1 MTAQDRFE
9 AEVRERLQARAVR
22 EAPAGLLA
30 RGMAKVR
37 HTPQRRTWVARLQP
51 TWMLPT
57 VAAASVVVLLVAVA
71 VLAGVFPPKPTPV
84 GPAPS
89 GSSAPSGAGSP
100 AATPESTAPPT
111 WPTVA
116 RSAAT
121 VPTTPDLAH
130 EAFWTLWTPITMTDS
145 TLRLGTLDGTVTRSI
160 SLPRTTLGPLGMP
173 MTPQPAGPAGGLVVY
188 VTDDGQWAT
197 LHAVNALTGTER
209 QPMQTTDLIAQL
221 ALDPSGQTAYFLEA
235 DRQTGQ
241 PSGVFSI
248 ATDGGEPRLLIN
260 PDRLGSVT
268 ASSRYLPHLVVS
280 ADGGWVVLLSCPTTS
295 CELYAVRPD
304 GAAPPLHLT
313 DFFFDGS
320 LTGITGDLLI
330 GGNTCGEAECDG
342 FVVDLRTGD
351 HWPLGGQDAPFA
363 PKQLISGPHGPL
375 VLGEGV
381 VYEAG
386 TWTVTAID
394 LTDRSRT
401 SEFSAT
407 FKPAYTD
414 VGLAEQQ
421 FAGAELPA
429 GWFLMYRGIGGA
441 PTPPPDFSAAM
452 LGGNVELP
460 LPVMTLPSN

>member
-1 MTAQDRFE
+1 MGRS
-9 AEVRERLQARAVR
+9 
-22 EAPAGLLA
+22 
-30 RGMAKVR
+30 
-37 HTPQRRTWVARLQP
+37 
-51 TWMLPT
+51 
-57 VAAASVVVLLVAVA
+57 AAANLDAPDRRCRLGGRLACGRRGPRGRFPAEAHPCRTGAKRLICAVGRGQPGGNA
-71 VLAGVFPPKPTPV
+71 GIDGPTDLAH
-84 GPAPS
+84 
-89 GSSAPSGAGSP
+89 
-100 AATPESTAPPT
+100 
-111 WPTVA
+111 TVA

-160 SLPRTTLGPLGMP
+160 SLPRTTLGRLGMP

-188 VTDDGQWAT
+188 VTDDGQVGDPPRREC
-197 LHAVNALTGTER
+197 LDGTER

-248 ATDGGEPRLLIN
+248 ADDGGDPRLLIN

-313 DFFFDGS
+313 DFFFDGP

-342 FVVDLRTGD
+342 FVVAPDD
-351 HWPLGGQDAPFA
+351 WPLGGQDAPFA

-381 VYEAG
+381 GYEAG

-429 GWFLMYRGIGGA
+429 GGL
-441 PTPPPDFSAAM
+441 
-452 LGGNVELP
+452 
-460 LPVMTLPSN
+460 